1 MMENTLTTKY
11 KQTKREPTK
20 GASGEP
26 PAPYGKYQNVFLT
39 ESEYA
44 ELKQEY
50 PDSLERLIEE
60 MSRYIASSGN
70 DYVNHAAA
78 LQVGGQGEKGEPEK
92 GNPRLFFQRGREP
105 LTAEIK
111 RPVNRA

>member
-1 MMENTLTTKY
+1 M
-11 KQTKREPTK
+11 

-50 PDSLERLIEE
+50 PDCLERLIEE

-70 DYVNHAAA
+70 DYVSHAATLYRWA
-78 LQVGGQGEKGEPEK
+78 DRLYHTKGYK
-92 GNPRLFFQRGREP
+92 GTTTFHQSMRRLH
-105 LTAEIK
+105 
-111 RPVNRA
+111 

>member
-1 MMENTLTTKY
+1 MMSEKPYPNNYNINKLKES
-11 KQTKREPTK
+11 QTK
-20 GASGEP
+20 GASGEL

-70 DYVNHAAA
+70 DYINHAAA
-78 LQVGGQGEKGEPEK
+78 LYSWADRVLMTVLKCK
-92 GNPRLFFQRGREP
+92 KKAFKFCKF
-105 LTAEIK
+105 LTTL
-111 RPVNRA
+111 